1 MKPESGEM
9 KRIIFLAL
17 SLPLFGWSQPSSQEQ
32 ARLKPFVPAGY
43 SLVSALHVPLRAKDD
58 LVAVTQKDDSTRVF
72 VLPSGAKAPL
82 WLTLKDKKRDF
93 PAPVQ
98 GGSGEKL
105 GDLVFS
111 CDLDHSGKPY
121 LFVTCYMADAY
132 MLTVFKPSAQGYS
145 EIFRDTTN
153 AKFAI
158 DRKSGRIRRPGSD
171 ADPARTFDWVKGH
184 YQAVKG

>member
-1 MKPESGEM
+1 M
-9 KRIIFLAL
+9 KRRIFLAL
-17 SLPLFGWSQPSSQEQ
+17 SFPLLAWAQPSPQEQ

-43 SLVSALHVPLRAKDD
+43 ALVSCLHVPLHAKDD

-72 VLPSGAKAPL
+72 VLPSGAKTPL

-93 PAPVQ
+93 SAPVQ

-105 GDLVFS
+105 TDLVFS

-121 LFVTCYMADAY
+121 LFVTTYLADAY
-132 MLTVFKPSAQGYS
+132 VLSVFKPSAQGYN

-153 AKFAI
+153 GKFAI
-158 DRKSGRIRRPGSD
+158 DRKSGRIHRPGSD
-171 ADPARTFDWVKGH
+171 ADPARTFQWVKGH
-184 YQAVKG
+184 YQAAKG